1 MSMCVIMMRFF
12 HSLADEYRRQVGE
25 DERLYSSH
33 QQLQKEHEDA
43 ECQ

>member
-1 MSMCVIMMRFF
+1 MRLIMMMRFF
-12 HSLADEYRRQVGE
+12 HSLADENRGQVGE
-25 DERLYSSH
+25 DERLYGSH